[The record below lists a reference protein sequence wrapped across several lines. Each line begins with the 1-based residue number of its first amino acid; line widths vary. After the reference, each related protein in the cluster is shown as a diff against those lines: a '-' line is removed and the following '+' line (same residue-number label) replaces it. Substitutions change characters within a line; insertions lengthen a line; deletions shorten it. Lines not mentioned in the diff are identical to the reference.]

1 MNGRRV
7 AEYTF
12 KKKEEAVTLGMQSS
26 ITIEGEMVHIDP
38 QLLFQCIIIAAN
50 TTNDIEGIFKHELCI
65 HPPALFDS
73 HLLMREPQKS
83 VLADA
88 IWEKVS
94 SGFTPPK
101 VKSVMY

>member
-1 MNGRRV
+1 MEEELLNILSKRGR
-7 AEYTF
+7 
-12 KKKEEAVTLGMQSS
+12 SS
-26 ITIEGEMVHIDP
+26 NTRNVVIYPIEGEMVHIDP

-50 TTNDIEGIFKHELCI
+50 TTNDIEGIFEHELSI